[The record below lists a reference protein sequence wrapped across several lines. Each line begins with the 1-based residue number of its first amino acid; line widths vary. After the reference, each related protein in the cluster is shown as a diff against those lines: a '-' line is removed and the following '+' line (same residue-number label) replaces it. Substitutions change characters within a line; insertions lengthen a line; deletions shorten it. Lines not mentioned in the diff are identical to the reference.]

1 MSVVIPRLACRIWHT
16 LAAASCFYC
25 HMKCEGEVMM
35 IVREPKKV
43 DTNKPVS
50 LYTLMGRIASKKQFI
65 EQTYPDTEEYWS
77 CQRELAELERTLD
90 KVNEAWMA
98 HQRAPARRQ

>member
-1 MSVVIPRLACRIWHT
+1 
-16 LAAASCFYC
+16 
-25 HMKCEGEVMM
+25 M

-50 LYTLMGRIASKKQFI
+50 LYMLMGRIAAKKQFI
-65 EQTYPDTEEYWS
+65 EQAYPDTEEYWS

-90 KVNEAWMA
+90 KANDAWMA
-98 HQRAPARRQ
+98 QQRTGTRRQ

>member
-1 MSVVIPRLACRIWHT
+1 
-16 LAAASCFYC
+16 
-25 HMKCEGEVMM
+25 MM

-65 EQTYPDTEEYWS
+65 EQSYPDTEEYWS
-77 CQRELAELERTLD
+77 CQRELAELERDFD
-90 KVNEAWMA
+90 KANEVWMA
-98 HQRAPARRQ
+98 QQRMAARVRQ

>member
-1 MSVVIPRLACRIWHT
+1 
-16 LAAASCFYC
+16 
-25 HMKCEGEVMM
+25 M

-65 EQTYPDTEEYWS
+65 EQSYPDTEEYWS
-77 CQRELAELERTLD
+77 CQRELAELERDFD
-90 KVNEAWMA
+90 KANDIWMA
-98 HQRAPARRQ
+98 QQRTVKRQ